1 MLQTW
6 KASNSK
12 NLSSERLFVL
22 SLVDTKKPKREN
34 VIVGLIDVLQ
44 TALHTKNC
52 WKVGVFEFS
61 CSERK
66 LASAALIRKSKRLLR
81 VLVSA
86 NISSQANKF
95 YKSFARA
102 KPMHER
108 SRNITFAQAS
118 RADGTSII
126 PFPFWAMLDYNRLY
140 PCGSGNVIESH
151 W

>member
-6 KASNSK
+6 KTSNSK

-52 WKVGVFEFS
+52 WKVGVLEFS

-66 LASAALIRKSKRLLR
+66 LASAAL
-81 VLVSA
+81 
-86 NISSQANKF
+86 
-95 YKSFARA
+95 
-102 KPMHER
+102 
-108 SRNITFAQAS
+108 
-118 RADGTSII
+118 
-126 PFPFWAMLDYNRLY
+126 
-140 PCGSGNVIESH
+140 
-151 W
+151 

>member
-22 SLVDTKKPKREN
+22 SLVDTKKPKRKN
-34 VIVGLIDVLQ
+34 VIVDLIDVLQ

-52 WKVGVFEFS
+52 WKVGVLEFS

-66 LASAALIRKSKRLLR
+66 LASAALIRKSKRLLFLFWQIYLQPGQQIQQVFR
-81 VLVSA
+81 ASGA
-86 NISSQANKF
+86 DARTIGKYNICTSI
-95 YKSFARA
+95 
-102 KPMHER
+102 P
-108 SRNITFAQAS
+108 
-118 RADGTSII
+118 ADGTSII
-126 PFPFWAMLDYNRLY
+126 PFPFWAMLDYNGLY
-140 PCGSGNVIESH
+140 LCGPGNVIESH

>member
-34 VIVGLIDVLQ
+34 VIVDLIDVLQ

-52 WKVGVFEFS
+52 WKVGVLEFS

-66 LASAALIRKSKRLLR
+66 LASATLIRKSKRLLR

-86 NISSQANKF
+86 NTFSQANKSN
-95 YKSFARA
+95 KSFARA
-102 KPMHER
+102 KPMHEQ
-108 SRNITFAQAS
+108 SASITFAQTS
-118 RADGTSII
+118 RLTVPRS
-126 PFPFWAMLDYNRLY
+126 FLFHSWAMLDYNGLY
-140 PCGSGNVIESH
+140 PCDSGNVIESH